1 MKIISNYK
9 DYYDGCQK
17 YGIDTTIQYIRK
29 EKEIKLLEKK
39 DLSLNIIKNIQI
51 SGDETF
57 YNNFRKASGVIGFC
71 GKLYPY
77 FIFSRENNKY
87 DKQVINNIKDLCAF
101 IENNVDKDVVKSF
114 YSKEKHYK
122 YSYLRRGWYFL
133 SEFSYNMTNAYFE
146 TYSGSKDSLDL
157 FDKYKVPIFKVEQKE
172 REKYTLTLNPN
183 LKELNFMKLIDPFTA
198 YQEIEMFI
206 SGVIGVQNPEL
217 IQISDKVKIEKRGFD
232 KWSFRKQST
241 K

>member
-29 EKEIKLLEKK
+29 EQNIDLLGK
-39 DLSLNIIKNIQI
+39 DLNLPTSQQLSL
-51 SGDETF
+51 GRTF
-57 YNNFRKASGVIGFC
+57 YNNFIKSVSIIGFC

-77 FIFSRENNKY
+77 FTFINEQNVN
-87 DKQVINNIKDLCAF
+87 DIHIINNIKDMCIF
-101 IENNVDKDVVKSF
+101 IETHLKKEEIKSF
-114 YSKEKHYK
+114 YEEKKH
-122 YSYLRRGWYFL
+122 SYFRHGLDLLYDFTHNMVNNYF
-133 SEFSYNMTNAYFE
+133 N
-146 TYSGSKDSLDL
+146 TYSGSEDSLDL

-217 IQISDKVKIEKRGFD
+217 IQISDKYKIEKKGFD
-232 KWSFRKQST
+232 KWSFRKQS
-241 K
+241 KK